1 MTGDMGRADTSG
13 AASGAD
19 SQGRS
24 RRYPERPIAGVGGV
38 ILIDGKVLLIRRRF
52 EPNAGRWSLPG
63 GTLEVGETL
72 QEGTARE
79 MKEETGLDV
88 EVGPVIDVFD
98 RIIHDGDG
106 RVQFH
111 FVLVDFLCRPVG
123 GTPAPSSDA
132 SDLTLTDPSDLGPYD
147 LTEKTLEVIR
157 RAIHMAANL

>member
-1 MTGDMGRADTSG
+1 MTGGMGGADTSG
-13 AASGAD
+13 ASSGAD

-79 MKEETGLDV
+79 M
-88 EVGPVIDVFD
+88 
-98 RIIHDGDG
+98 R
-106 RVQFH
+106 R
-111 FVLVDFLCRPVG
+111 RPG
-123 GTPAPSSDA
+123 STSRWAP
-132 SDLTLTDPSDLGPYD
+132 
-147 LTEKTLEVIR
+147 
-157 RAIHMAANL
+157 